1 MASGLEEELSC
12 PVCQDVFREP
22 VFLPCSHS
30 FCKNCLKRWW
40 RKKKMRECPVCK
52 AASGSEHPQCN
63 LVLKNTCEAFL
74 RERDRKSA
82 TESED
87 LCSLHSEKLK
97 LFCLDHQQ
105 PVCLICRDSESHKN
119 HRFRPINEAVQ
130 DYREE
135 LQRSLWLLQEK
146 RNLFNQVK
154 GNFDLTA
161 EHIGVQAKHTETE
174 IRKQFKKLH
183 QFLQEEEE
191 ARISALRE
199 EEEQKSQVIKE
210 KSEALSREIAAL
222 SDMIR
227 ATEEALRA
235 AEVSFLQ
242 NYQTRMERIQ
252 HRPLLEDPQLVSGAL
267 IDMAKHLGN
276 LTFNIWSKMKE
287 MVSHTPVILD
297 PNTAEAGLILSEDL
311 MSVRRG
317 QRQTLPENP
326 ERFEYHGM
334 VLASEGFDSGTHS
347 WAVAVGES
355 TAWFVGVAAETLR
368 RKGRTD
374 VKSGM
379 WAVAFSKGK
388 HIIISPQDPS
398 TFHPERKL
406 QVISVHLDCERGRVS
421 FFDAE
426 TNTHIHNL
434 THTCTERLFPVFYTG
449 GELPLRILPEV

>member
-82 TESED
+82 ED

-105 PVCLICRDSESHKN
+105 P
-119 HRFRPINEAVQ
+119 
-130 DYREE
+130 
-135 LQRSLWLLQEK
+135 EK

-235 AEVSFLQ
+235 AEF
-242 NYQTRMERIQ
+242 
-252 HRPLLEDPQLVSGAL
+252 SGAQ

-347 WAVAVGES
+347 WAVAVGQS
-355 TAWFVGVAAETLR
+355 IAWFVGVAAETLR

>member
-12 PVCQDVFREP
+12 PVCRDIFREP

-63 LVLKNTCEAFL
+63 LVLKNTCEVFL

-82 TESED
+82 AESED

-119 HRFRPINEAVQ
+119 HRFRPISEAVQ

-135 LQRSLWLLQEK
+135 LQRSLRLVQEK
-146 RNLFNQVK
+146 LNLFNQVK

-161 EHIGVQAKHTETE
+161 EHIQVQAKHTETE
-174 IRKQFKKLH
+174 IRRQFKKLH
-183 QFLQEEEE
+183 QFLKEEEE
-191 ARISALRE
+191 ERISALRE
-199 EEEQKSQVIKE
+199 EEKQKSQVMKE
-210 KSEALSREIAAL
+210 KTEALSREIAAL
-222 SDMIR
+222 SDIIR

-242 NYQTRMERIQ
+242 NYQTVVERIK
-252 HRPLLEDPQLVSGAL
+252 HRPLLEDPELVSGAL
-267 IDMAKHLGN
+267 IDVAKHLGN

-287 MVSHTPVILD
+287 MVSQTPVILD

-311 MSVRRG
+311 IGVRRG
-317 QRQTLPENP
+317 QRQNLPENP

-334 VLASEGFDSGTHS
+334 VLASEGFNSGTHS

-388 HIIISPQDPS
+388 YIIISPQDPS
-398 TFHPERKL
+398 TFHLERKL
-406 QVISVHLDCERGRVS
+406 QLISVHLDCERGRVS

-426 TNTHIHNL
+426 TNTHIHSL

-449 GELPLRILPEV
+449 GELPLRLLPVV